1 MARKTVLQ
9 HLDGYN
15 EVDLKNYLFCIRHG
29 LRGSSRVYT
38 LKNRYM
44 VGRDARNILTFE
56 KRIGKP
62 FDKITLRDLLHSDQ
76 RSMYTAICD
85 NIYFRYF
92 NIDLIKDIVSNSELT
107 ISDISSRYCIQSNKA
122 QGLSVFDFDEYSYIA
137 KFEEDK

>member
-1 MARKTVLQ
+1 
-9 HLDGYN
+9 
-15 EVDLKNYLFCIRHG
+15 
-29 LRGSSRVYT
+29 
-38 LKNRYM
+38 M

-62 FDKITLRDLLHSDQ
+62 FDKISLRDLLHSDQ

-107 ISDISSRYCIQSNKA
+107 ISDISSRSCIPSNKA